1 MKIIDNLLVHL
12 QLLRLC
18 HFTIFTTR
26 DISVG
31 RTKIDSVRELLLRRL
46 RLVPHRNDGKRIRLS
61 VQIKFS
67 TDSTEWRIEYLV
79 ILGTAVVFAVL
90 LGTDKW
96 RSNSVFKCTVGCFLD
111 MDVFSS
117 LVGRI
122 EVHGK
127 VCDRECLILVLI
139 RSRYQNLEVIILLGL
154 IGQDI
159 REESNVK
166 VDSCQRKIKHGT
178 IACAQIF
185 VRGIVAFMLLSVA
198 FQNDG
203 NVSV

>member
-1 MKIIDNLLVHL
+1 M
-12 QLLRLC
+12 
-18 HFTIFTTR
+18 
-26 DISVG
+26 
-31 RTKIDSVRELLLRRL
+31 
-46 RLVPHRNDGKRIRLS
+46 
-61 VQIKFS
+61 
-67 TDSTEWRIEYLV
+67 
-79 ILGTAVVFAVL
+79 

-111 MDVFSS
+111 MDVFSI

-166 VDSCQRKIKHGT
+166 VDFASERSSTVPLPALG
-178 IACAQIF
+178 
-185 VRGIVAFMLLSVA
+185 LLSV
-198 FQNDG
+198 
-203 NVSV
+203 V